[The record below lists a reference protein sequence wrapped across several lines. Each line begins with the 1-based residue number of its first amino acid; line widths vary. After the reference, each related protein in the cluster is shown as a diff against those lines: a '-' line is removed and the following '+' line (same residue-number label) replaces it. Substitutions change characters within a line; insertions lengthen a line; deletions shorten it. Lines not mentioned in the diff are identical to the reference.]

1 MNEEI
6 KVVIIGGIHHNTLGV
21 IRSLG
26 ENDISINNIKVILVD
41 EHYKKENHSRK
52 AL

>member
-21 IRSLG
+21 IRSLT
-26 ENDISINNIKVILVD
+26 EKMMITMQAKRRKLLLVFTD
-41 EHYKKENHSRK
+41 
-52 AL
+52 